1 MQKRLSLPPTKSA
14 LLQVGRQVRFL
25 EQGRAM
31 LEKKRDLLTRLV
43 YERLA
48 QYRELREETARQ
60 LADAYHW
67 LGIVQMRMGGQMLRQ
82 ASVGLSQAVALRV
95 VARSSVGVE
104 YPSVSASPLPLQ
116 PVGLMWTDVSFDE
129 ARLRLRE
136 LTITLARLGEAENA
150 LWRLL
155 AASRKTQKR
164 VNALKYNI
172 IPRYQA
178 TLHHIR
184 AALEE
189 DERNTLF
196 QIKVLRARAQAAS
209 APPTGGDA
217 SLTIEERP

>member
-1 MQKRLSLPPTKSA
+1 MKKRLAIPPTKSA
-14 LLQVGRQVRFL
+14 LLQVDRQVRFL
-25 EQGRAM
+25 VQGQEM

-48 QYRELREETARQ
+48 QYRELRAQTANE

-82 ASVGLSQAVALRV
+82 SSVGLKPAVALKV

-104 YPSVSASPLPLQ
+104 YPSVSAEPLPLQ

-129 ARLRLRE
+129 ARLRLRS
-136 LTITLARLGEAENA
+136 LTVTLARLGEAENA

-172 IPRYQA
+172 IPSYQA
-178 TLHHIR
+178 TAQHIR

-196 QIKVLRARAQAAS
+196 QIKTLRGRSAA
-209 APPTGGDA
+209 
-217 SLTIEERP
+217 

>member
-1 MQKRLSLPPTKSA
+1 MSKRLAVPPTKSA
-14 LLQVGRQVRFL
+14 LLAVGKQARFL
-25 EQGRAM
+25 EQGREM

-48 QYRELREETARQ
+48 QYRELREAAARE
-60 LADAYHW
+60 LAEAYRW

-82 ASVGLSQAVALRV
+82 AAVGLKPAVAIRV
-95 VARSSVGVE
+95 LARSSVGVE
-104 YPSVSASPLPLQ
+104 YPSVSAVALPLQ

-129 ARLRLRE
+129 ARLKLRD
-136 LTITLARLGEAENA
+136 LTVTLARLGEAENA

-178 TLHHIR
+178 TLRHIR
-184 AALEE
+184 GVLEE

-196 QIKVLRARAQAAS
+196 QIKLLRAGRRA
-209 APPTGGDA
+209 
-217 SLTIEERP
+217 

>member
-1 MQKRLSLPPTKSA
+1 MKKRIPVPPTKSA
-14 LLQVGRQVRFL
+14 LLQVDRQMHFL
-25 EQGRAM
+25 EQGREM

-48 QYRELREETARQ
+48 QYRELRAQTALE

-82 ASVGLSQAVALRV
+82 SSVGLKLSVRLKV
-95 VARSSVGVE
+95 IARSAVGVE
-104 YPSVSASPLPLQ
+104 YPSVFAEPLPLQ

-129 ARLRLRE
+129 ARLRLRD

-178 TLHHIR
+178 TVHHIR

-196 QIKVLRARAQAAS
+196 QIKVLRARAN
-209 APPTGGDA
+209 P
-217 SLTIEERP
+217 

>member
-1 MQKRLSLPPTKSA
+1 
-14 LLQVGRQVRFL
+14 
-25 EQGRAM
+25 M
-31 LEKKRDLLTRLV
+31 LEKKRDLLIRLV

-48 QYRELREETARQ
+48 QYRKLRQQATLE
-60 LADAYHW
+60 LADAYRWMAVAH
-67 LGIVQMRMGGQMLRQ
+67 MRIGKQMLRQ
-82 ASVGLSQAVALRV
+82 SAIGLKPAVELKI

-104 YPSVSASPLPLQ
+104 YPSVSAEPLPLQ

-129 ARLRLRE
+129 ARIKLRQ

-172 IPRYQA
+172 IPRYRE
-178 TLHHIR
+178 TVRFIR

-196 QIKVLRARAQAAS
+196 QIKRLREGS
-209 APPTGGDA
+209 AVHGD
-217 SLTIEERP
+217 ST

>member
-1 MQKRLSLPPTKSA
+1 MKKRLSVPPTKSA
-14 LLQVGRQVRFL
+14 QLQIGRQVRFL
-25 EQGRAM
+25 EQGRQM

-48 QYRELREETARQ
+48 LYRELRAQTQTE
-60 LADAYHW
+60 LAEAYRW
-67 LGIVQMRMGGQMLRQ
+67 LGIVQMRMGEQMLRQ
-82 ASVGLSQAVALRV
+82 ASVGLKPAVSIRV

-104 YPSVSASPLPLQ
+104 YPSVTAETLALQ

-129 ARLRLRE
+129 VRLKLRQ
-136 LTITLARLGEAENA
+136 LTLTLARLGEAENA

-178 TLHHIR
+178 TLAHIR
-184 AALEE
+184 SVLEE

-196 QIKVLRARAQAAS
+196 QIKLLRARHGS
-209 APPTGGDA
+209 
-217 SLTIEERP
+217 

>member
-1 MQKRLSLPPTKSA
+1 MKKRLSVPPTKSA

-25 EQGRAM
+25 DQGRQM
-31 LEKKRDLLTRLV
+31 LEKKRDLLSRLV

-48 QYRELREETARQ
+48 QYRELRGQTVQE
-60 LADAYHW
+60 LAEAYRW

-82 ASVGLSQAVALRV
+82 SSVGLKQAVKIKV

-104 YPSVSASPLPLQ
+104 YPSISVESLPLQ

-129 ARLRLRE
+129 ARKRLQA
-136 LTITLARLGEAENA
+136 LTVTLARLGEAENA

-178 TLHHIR
+178 TVSHIK

-196 QIKVLRARAQAAS
+196 QIKVLRARQEGAGTA
-209 APPTGGDA
+209 G
-217 SLTIEERP
+217 

>member
-1 MQKRLSLPPTKSA
+1 M
-14 LLQVGRQVRFL
+14 
-25 EQGRAM
+25 
-31 LEKKRDLLTRLV
+31 
-43 YERLA
+43 
-48 QYRELREETARQ
+48 
-60 LADAYHW
+60 
-67 LGIVQMRMGGQMLRQ
+67 
-82 ASVGLSQAVALRV
+82 

-104 YPSVSASPLPLQ
+104 YPSVTAEPLPLQ

-136 LTITLARLGEAENA
+136 LTVTLARLGEAENA

-178 TLHHIR
+178 TVQHIR

-196 QIKVLRARAQAAS
+196 QIKVLR
-209 APPTGGDA
+209 
-217 SLTIEERP
+217 ER

>member
-1 MQKRLSLPPTKSA
+1 MKKRLSVPPTKSA

-25 EQGRAM
+25 EQGRQM

-43 YERLA
+43 YELLA
-48 QYRELREETARQ
+48 QYRTLRVQTAHE

-67 LGIVQMRMGGQMLRQ
+67 LGIVQMRMGEQMLRQ
-82 ASVGLSQAVALRV
+82 ATVGLEQAVAIKV
-95 VARSSVGVE
+95 VPRSSVGVE
-104 YPSVSASPLPLQ
+104 YPSVSAEPLPLQ

-136 LTITLARLGEAENA
+136 LTVTLARLGEAENA

-172 IPRYQA
+172 IPRYLA
-178 TLHHIR
+178 TVQYIR
-184 AALEE
+184 SALEE

-196 QIKVLRARAQAAS
+196 QIKVLRSRQS
-209 APPTGGDA
+209 
-217 SLTIEERP
+217 R

>member
-1 MQKRLSLPPTKSA
+1 MKTRLSVPPTKSA
-14 LLQVGRQVRFL
+14 LLQVGRQVKFL
-25 EQGRAM
+25 EQGRQM

-48 QYRELREETARQ
+48 QYRELRV
-60 LADAYHW
+60 LAIKELAEAYPW
-67 LGIVQMRMGGQMLRQ
+67 LGIVRMRMGGQMLRQ
-82 ASVGLSQAVALRV
+82 SSVGLKLAVALKV

-104 YPSVSASPLPLQ
+104 YPSVSAEPLLLQ

-129 ARLRLRE
+129 ARLRLRD

-164 VNALKYNI
+164 VNALKYNL
-172 IPRYQA
+172 IPRYRA
-178 TLHHIR
+178 TVHHIR

-196 QIKVLRARAQAAS
+196 QIKVLRARTA
-209 APPTGGDA
+209 
-217 SLTIEERP
+217 

>member
-1 MQKRLSLPPTKSA
+1 MRKRLPVPPTKSA
-14 LLQVGRQVRFL
+14 LLQLTRQVRFL
-25 EQGRAM
+25 EQGQQM

-48 QYRELREETARQ
+48 QYRALRAQTAQELRE
-60 LADAYHW
+60 AYYW

-82 ASVGLSQAVALRV
+82 AAVGLKPAVAIRI

-104 YPSVSASPLPLQ
+104 YPSVTAEPLPLQ
-116 PVGLMWTDVSFDE
+116 PVGLMWTDASFDE
-129 ARLRLRE
+129 ARLRLRQ
-136 LTITLARLGEAENA
+136 LTVTLAKLGEAENA

-172 IPRYQA
+172 IPRYHA
-178 TLHHIR
+178 TLQHIR
-184 AALEE
+184 ESLEE

-196 QIKVLRARAQAAS
+196 QIKVLKAVRR
-209 APPTGGDA
+209 
-217 SLTIEERP
+217 

>member
-1 MQKRLSLPPTKSA
+1 MTKLLPVSPTKSA
-14 LLQVGRQVRFL
+14 LLQVGRQAQFL
-25 EQGRAM
+25 RQGQQM

-43 YERLA
+43 HERLA
-48 QYRELREETARQ
+48 QYRELRVQTQQE
-60 LADAYHW
+60 LAEAYHW
-67 LGIVQMRMGGQMLRQ
+67 LALVQMRMGEQMLRQ
-82 ASVGLSQAVALRV
+82 SAVGLQQSVTIHVL
-95 VARSSVGVE
+95 ARSSVGVE
-104 YPSVSASPLPLQ
+104 YPSVTAVALPLQ

-129 ARLRLRE
+129 ARLRLRD
-136 LTITLARLGEAENA
+136 LTVKLARLGEAESA

-178 TLHHIR
+178 TVEHIR

-196 QIKVLRARAQAAS
+196 QIKVLRKRQS
-209 APPTGGDA
+209 G
-217 SLTIEERP
+217 S